1 MGRQKA
7 PRGLGVSIISQNQS
21 LKERIFMKNSIK
33 CAFGLHH
40 YEVLK
45 EEPLM
50 LAGTNIEIGKVI
62 VSRCADCGNI
72 KSIQIRTNS
81 WTF

>member
-1 MGRQKA
+1 
-7 PRGLGVSIISQNQS
+7 
-21 LKERIFMKNSIK
+21 MKNGIK
-33 CAFGLHH
+33 CALGLHS

-50 LAGTNIEIGKVI
+50 LAGTNIVIGKVI
-62 VSRCADCGNI
+62 VSRCVNCGKI

-81 WTF
+81 WAF

>member
-1 MGRQKA
+1 MRKG
-7 PRGLGVSIISQNQS
+7 
-21 LKERIFMKNSIK
+21 IK
-33 CAFGLHH
+33 CALGLHH

-62 VSRCADCGNI
+62 VSRCADCGKI